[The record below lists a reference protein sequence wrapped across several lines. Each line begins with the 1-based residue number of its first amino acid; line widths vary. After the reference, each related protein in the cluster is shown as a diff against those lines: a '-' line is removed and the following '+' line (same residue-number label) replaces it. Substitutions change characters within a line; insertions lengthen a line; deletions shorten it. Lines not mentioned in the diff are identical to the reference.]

1 MPKFVTRIQLLNAEN
16 RDYLVLQE
24 EMKKESFD
32 LVRSG
37 SFHSSTKTL
46 MPVEYAKEGNISL
59 SDATDATWRAARR
72 TGKKYAFTIIRQK
85 TGFDSDRT
93 SKRIF

>member
-16 RDYLVLQE
+16 KDYQVLQE

-32 LVRSG
+32 MVRTRCY
-37 SFHSSTKTL
+37 HSSMKTL
-46 MPVEYAKEGNISL
+46 MPAEYAMEGNISL

-72 TGKKYAFTIIRQK
+72 TGKKYAFTIIKQK
-85 TGFDSDRT
+85 TGFELDRT
-93 SKRIF
+93 SKRVF